1 MDGRL
6 FTVLVLLVLPAALI
20 GLTALEFSSNPVA
33 IFALLAVM
41 IVGVF
46 YLVSYAESFA

>member
-6 FTVLVLLVLPAALI
+6 FTVLLLIVLPAALI
-20 GLTALEFSSNPVA
+20 GVTVAYFSSNPVS
-33 IFALLAVM
+33 IFGLIAVM

-46 YLVSYAESFA
+46 YLVSYTESFT